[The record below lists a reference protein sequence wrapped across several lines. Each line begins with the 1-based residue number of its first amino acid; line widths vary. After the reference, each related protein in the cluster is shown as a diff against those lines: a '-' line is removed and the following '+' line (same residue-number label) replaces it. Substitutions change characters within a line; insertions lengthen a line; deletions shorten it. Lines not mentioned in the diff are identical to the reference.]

1 MAKQPGFRRDATPA
15 PAGFHEYA
23 EAAAEW
29 VFRYKFTVIVAVAVL
44 VGVVLLWARRGGGSA
59 GDTRAWQ
66 TFSQAATAGELE
78 QDLGGIKGTS
88 AYPWA
93 ALRLG
98 SFYYGQHR
106 FTDTERVLEPLAAD
120 EKAPAYPRGLALY
133 VLGCAYLEVG
143 NVAQAKNSF
152 EKALTVNAKSPFLQ
166 ELVARQEAAL
176 KDWPPK
182 ASPGEQTTSTPAG
195 GGAAE
200 ATTAVPATSSGEPQ
214 VSAGGSGGT
223 TTQAAAASGGEA
235 ATAGPDA
242 SGGEKTTERPAA
254 GSETRSEAPTGGH

>member
-15 PAGFHEYA
+15 PASFHEYA

-44 VGVVLLWARRGGGSA
+44 VGVVLLWARRGGRSA
-59 GDTRAWQ
+59 GESRAWEK
-66 TFSQAATAGELE
+66 FSEAATAEELE
-78 QDLGGIKGTS
+78 QNLGGLKGTS

-93 ALRLG
+93 ALRVG

-106 FTDTERVLEPLAAD
+106 FTDAERVLEPLAAD

-143 NVAQAKNSF
+143 NVVQAKNSF
-152 EKALTVNAKSPFLQ
+152 EKALTVNGKSPFLQ
-166 ELVARQEAAL
+166 ELVARQQAAL

-182 ASPGEQTTSTPAG
+182 QPDGGETMQAPAAAG
-195 GGAAE
+195 GQAASQPAAAGA
-200 ATTAVPATSSGEPQ
+200 GE
-214 VSAGGSGGT
+214 T
-223 TTQAAAASGGEA
+223 TTE
-235 ATAGPDA
+235 P
-242 SGGEKTTERPAA
+242 PAA
-254 GSETRSEAPTGGH
+254 GGETQSGVPTGKQ